1 VPRLDRMA
9 TLCFFSPLRQALRE
23 KAGIRV
29 PILMY
34 HSVSDNLF
42 GRSHPYF
49 QINTLPQVFLRQIR
63 WLHQN
68 GYRTISMREM
78 LSTMQ
83 SGEKLPKRIVITF
96 NRGYQDFYK
105 SAFPVL
111 KQFGFDA
118 TVYLTTDRIHNESM
132 RVEGADYLTW
142 SQVRE
147 LHTEGISFGS
157 NTATHADL
165 RSLGLDQIDYELG
178 YSKEKIEQ
186 NLGASVDSFA
196 YPLAFPEEDRIFTR
210 FLVDVLENHGFE
222 HGVSTIIGR
231 AGSCSNRYYLPRLP
245 INSWDDPAFLRA
257 KLEGG
262 YDWLHWPQWF
272 HKFVHHNVSIMQRS
286 SMAESRGAD

>member
-9 TLCFFSPLRQALRE
+9 TLCFFAPLQRALRE

-105 SAFPVL
+105 
-111 KQFGFDA
+111 
-118 TVYLTTDRIHNESM
+118 
-132 RVEGADYLTW
+132 
-142 SQVRE
+142 
-147 LHTEGISFGS
+147 
-157 NTATHADL
+157 
-165 RSLGLDQIDYELG
+165 
-178 YSKEKIEQ
+178 
-186 NLGASVDSFA
+186 
-196 YPLAFPEEDRIFTR
+196 
-210 FLVDVLENHGFE
+210 
-222 HGVSTIIGR
+222 
-231 AGSCSNRYYLPRLP
+231 
-245 INSWDDPAFLRA
+245 
-257 KLEGG
+257 
-262 YDWLHWPQWF
+262 
-272 HKFVHHNVSIMQRS
+272 
-286 SMAESRGAD
+286 